1 MTIEIKTSMLEPV
14 RHTFAH
20 IERRFGDKPATRY
33 QEATYDVQS
42 ETNFHY
48 RPLWQPDLE
57 LNDPRRTDIQ
67 MNDWYAFKDPRQF
80 YYGSYVQQRAKM
92 QEAAENNY
100 AFFEKRNLADHLSEE
115 LRASLIRFLV
125 PFRHVEHTAN
135 LNNVY
140 GAAYGYGTAITQ
152 ALMFDG
158 MDRLGMAQYLSRI
171 GLILDGNSGDSLVE
185 AKTQWMSADIWQGV
199 RAICEEMLVTKDW
212 FELLIAQDFVIDNL
226 VANLVYEQWDEKL
239 AENGGQDV
247 AMLTEFMRVWHKDT
261 ARWVDAVIKV
271 AAVESDENQLLISG
285 WVTKWRGKAAE
296 AFAPLCNEMLSEKAL
311 TDALSVMDKR
321 LAKAGIK

>member
-57 LNDPRRTDIQ
+57 LNDPRRTAIQ
-67 MNDWYAFKDPRQF
+67 MSDWYAFKDPRQF

-100 AFFEKRNLADHLSEE
+100 AFFEKRNLANHLSEE

-226 VANLVYEQWDEKL
+226 VANLVYEQWDEHL
-239 AENGGQDV
+239 VANGGQDV

-271 AAVESDENQLLISG
+271 AAAESEENQLLISD

-296 AFAPLCNEMLSEKAL
+296 AFAPLCNEMLSENAL
-311 TDALSVMDKR
+311 TDALLVMDKR
-321 LAKAGIK
+321 LAKAGVK

>member
-14 RHTFAH
+14 RNTFAH

-48 RPLWQPDLE
+48 RPLWQPELE
-57 LNDPRRTDIQ
+57 LNDKRRTAIQ
-67 MNDWYAFKDPRQF
+67 MADWYAFKDPRQF

-92 QEAAENNY
+92 QEVAENNY
-100 AFFEKRNLADHLSEE
+100 AFFEKRNLAAHLSEDM
-115 LRASLIRFLV
+115 RASLIRFLV
-125 PFRHVEHTAN
+125 PLRHVEHTAN

-185 AKTQWMSADIWQGV
+185 AKNQWMTADIWQGV
-199 RAICEEMLVTKDW
+199 RAMCEEMLVTKDW
-212 FELLIAQDFVIDNL
+212 FELLIAQDFVFDSL
-226 VANLVYEQWDEKL
+226 VANLVYGQWDQKV
-239 AENGGQDV
+239 AANGGQDV
-247 AMLTEFMRVWHKDT
+247 AMLTEFMQVWHKDT
-261 ARWVDAVIKV
+261 ARWVDAVVKI
-271 AAVESDENQLLISG
+271 AAAESDENQVLIAG
-285 WVTKWRGKAAE
+285 WISKWRGKAAE
-296 AFAPLCNEMLSEKAL
+296 ALAPLSNEMLG
-311 TDALSVMDKR
+311 DNALSEALSSMDKR
-321 LAKAGIK
+321 SAKAGIK